1 MKYLKIMMWAACA
14 TLMLTSCSEDQTSFD
29 TSKMPGKATISGKV
43 VYNQGTTIAEGGK
56 FSYDYVPAAKLVI
69 YAEVPNSYYMDGAV
83 GYTTYTAETDEEGNY
98 SFSIPMGVKEATVTI
113 RTQPFESTTTS
124 VEIVDQKLETVTKQV
139 IFKGSGEVKVK
150 WHDLE
155 VRNITLTSVDC
166 DKSPESYKYTVPMEI
181 KIGKNMEYLNPIKE
195 IRSTITG
202 AITGYSDASVEKVW
216 TPAGNVDFVMTVGDM
231 TLNGTTDA
239 NGICR
244 LDIPVKEIPANVSY
258 SIKPVS
264 YTGSFTHYVSIQ
276 EIKIL
281 PSGHEVTVT
290 NYTRE
295 ELNGYYDANNDAFEG
310 NVHYEFASFL
320 QKVEAKG
327 MLFHITP
334 GSDAHGYTESG
345 WYDSTLWL
353 SEYLETK
360 DNETY
365 EY

>member
-14 TLMLTSCSEDQTSFD
+14 TIMLTSCSEDQTSFD

-43 VYNQGTTIAEGGK
+43 VYNQGTTIADDGK
-56 FSYDYVPAAKLVI
+56 FSYNFIPAAKLTV
-69 YAEVPNSYYMDGAV
+69 YAEVPNSYYMDGAE
-83 GYTTYTAETDEEGNY
+83 GCTTYTTETDEEGNY
-98 SFSIPMGVKEATVTI
+98 SFSIPTGVDEANVTI
-113 RTQPFESTTTS
+113 STQPFESTSTS
-124 VEIVDQKLETVTKQV
+124 VEIVDQKLETVTNQV
-139 IFKGSGEVKVK
+139 IFKGSSDVKVK
-150 WHDLE
+150 WHDLM
-155 VRNITLTSVDC
+155 VRNITLTAVYC
-166 DKSPESYKYTVPMEI
+166 DKSPESYKYSVPMEI
-181 KIGKNMEYLNPIKE
+181 KLGKNMEYLNPVKE
-195 IRSTITG
+195 IRSSITG
-202 AITGYSDASVEKVW
+202 AITGYLDASVEKVW
-216 TPAGNVDFVMTVGDM
+216 TPAGNVDFVMTVDNM

-264 YTGSFTHYVSIQ
+264 YSGSFTHYVSIQ